1 MPNDNNQQERRKF
14 SANIPVPQKLNI
26 SDESALSAN
35 WRRFNRAWSNY
46 ELASNLISESSEIR
60 CAVLLTVIGED
71 AMEKFDG
78 FKFEAGENDKD
89 INTVLGKF
97 EQFCMGATH
106 EAFESYRFNIRVQE
120 ANETIEGYVAEL
132 RKLAKGCNFEAFED
146 RMIRDRILVGCKS
159 DQVREELLK
168 DPALTLKKAIDI
180 AKAHEAS
187 QNKLCEMKDT
197 AVTPK
202 MIS

>member
-14 SANIPVPQKLNI
+14 SEKIPVPQKLNI
-26 SDESALSAN
+26 SDESALSAK

-89 INTVLGKF
+89 INTVWGKF
-97 EQFCMGATH
+97 
-106 EAFESYRFNIRVQE
+106 
-120 ANETIEGYVAEL
+120 
-132 RKLAKGCNFEAFED
+132 
-146 RMIRDRILVGCKS
+146 
-159 DQVREELLK
+159 
-168 DPALTLKKAIDI
+168 
-180 AKAHEAS
+180 
-187 QNKLCEMKDT
+187 
-197 AVTPK
+197 
-202 MIS
+202 